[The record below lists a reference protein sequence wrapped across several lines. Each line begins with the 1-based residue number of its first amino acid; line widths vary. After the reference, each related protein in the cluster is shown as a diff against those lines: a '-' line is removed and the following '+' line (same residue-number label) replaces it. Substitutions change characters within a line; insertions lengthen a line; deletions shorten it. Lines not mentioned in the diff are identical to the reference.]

1 MATNIRRNLLTG
13 TVTVIPILVTIFVFS
28 FFLELLSDIGR
39 PKLVI
44 LANAVRPISP
54 DLASWLVDVPW
65 VSSAIAIALT
75 IAMLYL
81 LGWSM
86 TRLVGRQIL
95 LKAEHGLKRIPLV
108 TTVYGATKK
117 LIDAFRTE
125 GGRAQRVVLVEFP
138 HARMKAVGLVTRN
151 FIDADTGEELA
162 AVYVPTSPNPTG
174 GYLEIV
180 PVGELVLLDWS
191 VDEAMAFVLSGG
203 TTAPERIHFSRRRG
217 QASARTPTM
226 QSDNPVPEP
235 VNAEVEVAEQP
246 ARYEQVSGYGGDP
259 ISIDESNN
267 RTEAPMPVVR

>member
-1 MATNIRRNLLTG
+1 MAINIRRNLLTG
-13 TVTVIPILVTIFVFS
+13 AVTAIPITVTVFVFS

-39 PKLVI
+39 PKVVI
-44 LANAVRPISP
+44 LANAVRPIFP
-54 DLASWLVDVPW
+54 DLASWLIEVPW
-65 VSSAIAIALT
+65 FSSSLAIALT
-75 IAMLYL
+75 LAMLYL

-95 LKAEHGLKRIPLV
+95 LSVEHGLKRIPLV

-125 GGRAQRVVLVEFP
+125 GGRAQKVVLIEFP

-151 FIDADTGEELA
+151 FIDADTGDQLA
-162 AVYVPTSPNPTG
+162 AVYVPTAPNPTG

-180 PVGELVLLDWS
+180 PVAELVFLDWT

-217 QASARTPTM
+217 QSSTPTSTVHPESSM
-226 QSDNPVPEP
+226 PEP
-235 VNAEVEVAEQP
+235 LHVEREAAKQP
-246 ARYEQVSGYGGDP
+246 MP
-259 ISIDESNN
+259 T
-267 RTEAPMPVVR
+267 RTEAGHGGDTDISAKSLNRSEVPMPATR